1 MPREI
6 VSLMSKSF
14 SLSFFL
20 VGSLHCCCHRLRA
33 SRRNDYVK
41 AKAAHT
47 VSSFIHLIMQISAL
61 SLLQFRT
68 HTQQAGRIR
77 FVIFVTNTTRSAPAV
92 GLQPQHKNDSLY
104 YIHTP
109 FFARQKHNMKFA
121 EKRVISE
128 IALRCRALSTSKV
141 WVINLLR
148 NFESILAIAI
158 MMRGSCYNIYGIA
171 GASFGAPSI

>member
-14 SLSFFL
+14 SLSFSSAAFTAA
-20 VGSLHCCCHRLRA
+20 VTGCE
-33 SRRNDYVK
+33 RRGEMIM
-41 AKAAHT
+41 HT

-77 FVIFVTNTTRSAPAV
+77 FVIFVPNTTRSAPAV

-128 IALRCRALSTSKV
+128 IALRCGALSTSKV

-148 NFESILAIAI
+148 
-158 MMRGSCYNIYGIA
+158 
-171 GASFGAPSI
+171 SF